1 MRDVEGAFVPSLDG
15 LPEAVV
21 ATTPAFQVLFWNRA
35 AEEMFGVLRAEVEG
49 RDLIETIIPAEAV
62 ERARDRLQRALSEP
76 VQGIDLE
83 GRRSDG
89 SAVHV
94 DCSLRLEQRAGG
106 TPHLV
111 FCVRDV
117 TQTTYRRQAA
127 ALEARFQG
135 LLESAPDAMVIVNRD
150 GCVLLMNG
158 HAEALFGYARGELV
172 GQRVEHLVPVRFRGK
187 HPAHWSGYAH
197 EPRVRPMGA
206 GVQLY
211 GVRKDGTEFPVEIS
225 LSPLETPEGPLVA
238 SAIRDVTERRG
249 REEAL
254 RASEER
260 FRMLLDGANDYAVL
274 FLDVDG
280 NVVSWTDGAER
291 VKGYRASEIIGRH
304 FSVFYPP
311 EDVDHGK
318 PLTELGVAASDG
330 RFVDE
335 GWRVRKDGTRFWAS
349 VVITALR
356 DGGGRLRGFGKVT
369 RDMSEWKRIQDALRA
384 SEEQLRRKN
393 DEIVEQYRRVQEAS
407 RLKSEFLANMS
418 HELRTP
424 LHAVIG
430 FSEILHDGKAGAIS
444 AEQHEYLGDIL
455 TSSITCFDSSTMSWT
470 WRRSSRAP
478 SSSIRSRSTFA
489 IW

>member
-1 MRDVEGAFVPSLDG
+1 MTVCSVRCPSRFRGSISKGGDQTARLYTWIARYASNNG
-15 LPEAVV
+15 LVAPRTSSFACAMSRRRRIDDKPRPWRHDFKGFSNPRRTRWSSSEAT
-21 ATTPAFQVLFWNRA
+21 AASSSSTPPQ
-35 AEEMFGVLRAEVEG
+35 
-49 RDLIETIIPAEAV
+49 T
-62 ERARDRLQRALSEP
+62 ER
-76 VQGIDLE
+76 
-83 GRRSDG
+83 
-89 SAVHV
+89 
-94 DCSLRLEQRAGG
+94 
-106 TPHLV
+106 
-111 FCVRDV
+111 
-117 TQTTYRRQAA
+117 
-127 ALEARFQG
+127 
-135 LLESAPDAMVIVNRD
+135 
-150 GCVLLMNG
+150 
-158 HAEALFGYARGELV
+158 LFGYPRAELL
-172 GQRVEHLVPVRFRGK
+172 GQRVDVLVPERFRGE
-187 HPAHWSGYAH
+187 HPGHRDTYFRGPKVLGRWARGWSSTASARTARSFRSRSASAPSRR
-197 EPRVRPMGA
+197 E
-206 GVQLY
+206 
-211 GVRKDGTEFPVEIS
+211 
-225 LSPLETPEGPLVA
+225 EGLLVS

-393 DEIVEQYRRVQEAS
+393 DEIVEQYRRVQEAT

-424 LHAVIG
+424 LNAIIG
-430 FSEILHDGKAGAIS
+430 FTELLHNGKVS
-444 AEQHEYLGDIL
+444 PESPEHNEYLGDVL
-455 TSSITCFDSSTMSWT
+455 TSARHLLQLIDDVLDLSKIEAGSW
-470 WRRSSRAP
+470 R
-478 SSSIRSRSTFA
+478 SIRSR
-489 IW
+489 